1 MMDKRRMIPA
11 PSEGLGPSENPGSKW
26 SARIVLWAIAS
37 VIGLWLGTNTRGVP
51 ARAQATLPTARS
63 EASIADA
70 FRLDILLARMESP
83 VRLAHPKV
91 PQAVE
96 CKLPN
101 AVLLA
106 QQQRPEPVPS
116 VMPKTLANWNPRFAR
131 APPTKTAWVRR
142 AKLEAQ
148 VARLGQAQ
156 IAWKMAIENVP
167 GLTDGDRKSIQLEV
181 ENVCVQASAQ
191 WRDHS
196 VHPPRIHMPSSDAT
210 EIWPEPRSARLMP

>member
-1 MMDKRRMIPA
+1 MMDKRRMTPA
-11 PSEGLGPSENPGSKW
+11 PSEGSGPSENPKSKW
-26 SARIVLWAIAS
+26 TARIVLWALAS

-51 ARAQATLPTARS
+51 ARAQATLPTASS
-63 EASIADA
+63 EASIADV

-91 PQAVE
+91 TQAVE
-96 CKLPN
+96 SKLPS

-116 VMPKTLANWNPRFAR
+116 VMPKTLANWDPHLAL

-148 VARLGQAQ
+148 VARPEQAQ

-196 VHPPRIHMPSSDAT
+196 VRLPRLQKRFSDTT
-210 EIWPEPRSARLMP
+210 EIWPEPRNARLMP